1 MLADSEAENPG
12 VVGVVASEP
21 TGRQHLVVRDVTKR
35 FRDLTVLDTL
45 NLTIEKGEI
54 VSLLGPSGCGKTTL
68 LRAIAGLT
76 DAGAGSIRLAGR
88 EITRVAAHRRN
99 VGVVFQSYALFPH
112 LTVAENI
119 AFGLKAR
126 RAPRDQIPERVAAS
140 LRMVRMTELAD
151 RSITALSGGQ
161 QQRVAV
167 ARALVVEPELLLLD
181 EPFSALDRKL
191 RETMQVELKS
201 LLREKGMTAIFVT
214 HDQEEALALSNR
226 IAVMNKGKIEQFADP
241 VTLYE
246 QPASSFV
253 LEFVGLST
261 RIAGRV
267 TAASG
272 GQVDI
277 ETAYGTVRGKGK
289 FAPGANV
296 IAAVRPE
303 LISAAREVSTGAA
316 NRITVPL
323 QEVMCLGSK
332 THLYGTA
339 QEGDFIIAELAGT
352 APLTQFSPG
361 QAATLVWPVD
371 STLVFPAEHR

>member
-12 VVGVVASEP
+12 VVGVAASEP
-21 TGRQHLVVRDVTKR
+21 AGRHHLVVRDVTKNY
-35 FRDLTVLDTL
+35 RDLRVLDTL

-76 DAGAGSIRLAGR
+76 DAGAGSIKLAGR

-126 RAPRDQIPERVAAS
+126 GAPRAEIPERVAAS

-226 IAVMNKGKIEQFADP
+226 IAVMNKGRIEQFADP

-246 QPASSFV
+246 QPATSFV

-267 TAASG
+267 AAAAG
-272 GQVDI
+272 GLVAI
-277 ETAYGTVRGKGK
+277 ETAYGTVRGAGK
-289 FAPGANV
+289 FEPGTPV

-303 LISAAREVSTGAA
+303 LISAARDASAA
-316 NRITVPL
+316 PGNRITVSL

-332 THLYGTA
+332 THLYGAA
-339 QEGDFIIAELAGT
+339 QDGDFIIAELSGT
-352 APLTQFSPG
+352 APLTHFKPG
-361 QAATLVWPVD
+361 ELATLAWSAE
-371 STLVFPAEHR
+371 STLVFPAERK

>member
-1 MLADSEAENPG
+1 MLAKSEAEGLGVAG
-12 VVGVVASEP
+12 VVESAPAGL
-21 TGRQHLVVRDVTKR
+21 QHLVVRDVTKR
-35 FRDLTVLDTL
+35 YRDLTVLDTL

-76 DAGAGSIRLAGR
+76 DAGAGSIKLAGR

-126 RAPRDQIPERVAAS
+126 GAPRAEIPDRVTAS
-140 LRMVRMTELAD
+140 LRMVRMTELAN

-167 ARALVVEPELLLLD
+167 ARALVVEPEMLLLD

-246 QPASSFV
+246 QPATSFV

-267 TAASG
+267 AAASDG
-272 GQVDI
+272 MVDI
-277 ETAYGTVRGKGK
+277 ETAYGMVRGKGK
-289 FAPGANV
+289 FAPGSNV
-296 IAAVRPE
+296 VAAVRPE
-303 LISAAREVSTGAA
+303 LISAASAASTASA

-339 QEGDFIIAELAGT
+339 SEGDFIIAELSGT
-352 APLTQFSPG
+352 APLTQFKPG
-361 QAATLVWPVD
+361 DHATLAWPTG
-371 STLVFPAEHR
+371 STLVFPAEAK

>member
-1 MLADSEAENPG
+1 MLATTEAEARG
-12 VVGVVASEP
+12 VVGASAGTP
-21 TGRQHLVVRDVTKR
+21 ADSHHLVIRDIIKKY
-35 FRDLTVLDTL
+35 RDLTVLDTL
-45 NLTIEKGEI
+45 NMAIGKGEI

-76 DAGAGSIRLAGR
+76 DTSAGSIKLAGR

-126 RAPRDQIPERVAAS
+126 GAPRAEIPDRVAAS
-140 LRMVRMTELAD
+140 LRMVRMTDLAD

-201 LLREKGMTAIFVT
+201 LLRDKGMTAIFVT

-226 IAVMNKGKIEQFADP
+226 IAVMNRGRIEQFADP

-246 QPASSFV
+246 KPATGFV

-261 RIAGRV
+261 RVSGRV
-267 TAASG
+267 TSAAD
-272 GQVDI
+272 GQVQI
-277 ETAYGTVRGKGK
+277 ETAYGPLQGRGK
-289 FAPGANV
+289 FAPGASV

-303 LISAAREVSTGAA
+303 LISVARDGESGTGNA
-316 NRITVPL
+316 ITIPL
-323 QEVMCLGSK
+323 QDVMCLGSK

-339 QEGDFIIAELAGT
+339 RDSDLIVAEISGT
-352 APLTQFSPG
+352 APLAQFTPG
-361 QAATLVWPVD
+361 QSVALTWPSD
-371 STLVFPAEHR
+371 STLVFPAQGQ